1 MDSADGE
8 TNLGGWLL
16 VLPAAL
22 FIFAFTNV
30 PLLATLAS
38 SLYATPIAGHGGG
51 FVGLANYLD
60 LFADPSFRTSLIN
73 NLVYAAITVPAS
85 VVLALAMALGVNR
98 AIPGRATLRLF
109 FFLPTMLPMI
119 AVGAI
124 WLFFFTPQ
132 YGLLDRLTGL
142 IGRGDINWLGDPA
155 TALPAMMMVAVW
167 KQAGFF
173 MIFYLAALQNIPPV
187 LHEAASLEGA
197 SHRYFFRRVTLPLL
211 GPTTL
216 FVMVTATINA
226 FCVVDHVVEM
236 TQGGPDNAS
245 SLLLYYVYTAGF
257 RDWDINSA
265 AAATIVLVVILST
278 LAALL
283 FALFG
288 RRVHYR

>member
-1 MDSADGE
+1 MDGE
-8 TNLGGWLL
+8 THLGGWLL

-30 PLLATLAS
+30 PLLATLGS
-38 SLYATPIAGHGGG
+38 SLYAAPIAGHGGG
-51 FVGLANYLD
+51 FVGLANFRD
-60 LFADPSFRTSLIN
+60 LFADPSFRTSLVN

-142 IGRGDINWLGDPA
+142 IGAGDINWLGNPA

-197 SHRYFFRRVTLPLL
+197 SRRYFFRRVTLPLL

-236 TQGGPDNAS
+236 TEGGPDNAS

-257 RDWDINSA
+257 RDWQLNSA
-265 AAATIVLVVILST
+265 AAATIVLVVILSG